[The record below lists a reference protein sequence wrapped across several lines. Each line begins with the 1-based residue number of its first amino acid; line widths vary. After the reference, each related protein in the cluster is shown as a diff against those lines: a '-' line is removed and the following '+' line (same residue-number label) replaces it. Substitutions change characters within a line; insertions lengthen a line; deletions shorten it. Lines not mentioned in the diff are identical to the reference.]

1 MKSKGTAYLLSL
13 VSIFGWL
20 GFHHFY
26 LGKIGKGIIWILT
39 GGVFGIGSLIDLF
52 TLGSA
57 VERYNTDQ
65 ELKTIRTASTAN
77 TVVGSAKDK

>member
-1 MKSKGTAYLLSL
+1 MKSKGTAYLLWL

-39 GGVFGIGSLIDLF
+39 GGVFGIDSLIDLF

-57 VERYNTDQ
+57 VERCNTDQ
-65 ELKTIRTASTAN
+65 ELKTIRTASMVNA
-77 TVVGSAKDK
+77 VAGSTKEE